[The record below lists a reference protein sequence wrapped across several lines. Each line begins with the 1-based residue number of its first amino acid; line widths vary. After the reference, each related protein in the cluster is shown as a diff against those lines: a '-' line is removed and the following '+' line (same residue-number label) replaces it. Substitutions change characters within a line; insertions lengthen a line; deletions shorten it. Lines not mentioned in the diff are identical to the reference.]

1 MTVAI
6 APVIVG
12 VAPVVS
18 AVSVIPMSAMPM
30 VVDAFVVPVAVS
42 VVGVQV
48 ARVLMCGHKA
58 IVRKQWVV
66 VGSVIPN
73 NPNRFQPHHAVVFDD

>member
-1 MTVAI
+1 M
-6 APVIVG
+6 
-12 VAPVVS
+12 VS
-18 AVSVIPMSAMPM
+18 AVSVISVVCMPVVCMPM
-30 VVDAFVVPVAVS
+30 VMDAFVVPVAVS